1 MVKWRADWWENQG
14 QLLSWDHGQS
24 GLFRPRPRHL
34 VNSQVHILEKVS
46 ILFNW
51 ITQGD
56 RVAQVVAFPAP
67 VSHQMLSWST
77 KPEGNASEMYPWSG
91 NPAFI
96 LSDFNEG
103 LNFDLYR
110 RPNSNPNS
118 RPNIVLILTDDQDT
132 ELGSLQFMPK
142 LGRCLLWTF
151 ARQGNTLSWAIF
163 DR

>member
-1 MVKWRADWWENQG
+1 MVKWRADSWENQG
-14 QLLSWDHGQS
+14 QWLSRDHGQS

-34 VNSQVHILEKVS
+34 VHSQVHILEKVS
-46 ILFNW
+46 FFIW
-51 ITQGD
+51 MTQGD
-56 RVAQVVAFPAP
+56 RVAQAVAFPAP
-67 VSHQMLSWST
+67 VSHQMLSLST
-77 KPEGNASEMYPWSG
+77 KPEGNASGIYPWSG

-151 ARQGNTLSWAIF
+151 ARHGNTLSWSIF